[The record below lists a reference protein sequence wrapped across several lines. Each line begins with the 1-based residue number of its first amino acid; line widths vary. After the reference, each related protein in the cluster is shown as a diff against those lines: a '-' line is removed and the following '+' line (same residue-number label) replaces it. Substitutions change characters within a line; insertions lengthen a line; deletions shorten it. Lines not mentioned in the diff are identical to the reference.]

1 VDDPLARD
9 VDLLGRL
16 LGDVLAE
23 REGAAG
29 FSLVEE
35 YRARTKGL
43 RAADPRPAGFGAE
56 GAALM
61 ERTESLSLAEA
72 RLVVRAFTSYFH
84 LVNIAEERQRLR
96 VLRQRERDG
105 EAVGETLAEAVAEAA
120 ARGVP
125 ASGMQGLLDT
135 LAIEPVFTAHPT
147 EARRR
152 TVLDKLGRLARF
164 VAALDGDAP
173 PAGRA
178 RLHDAIREE
187 ITALWLTE
195 EVHRQAPSVFDEVR
209 NGLYYLEHTL
219 WDVVPRLFRTVEEAL
234 AASYPGEPF
243 TVPPFVRF
251 GSWIGGD
258 RDGNPYV
265 TAAVTERTLL
275 LHKDVTLGL
284 YEHEMDELQR
294 HLSVASEGRVS
305 RDLAESLEK
314 DAAAMDDLAAAADV
328 QFPGEPYRRKVA
340 FMRRRLRAA
349 RRLLRARMVEARR
362 ASVRRSGG
370 SDGSAHRLQEDL
382 QQEALEHAHRLWGR
396 AIEPPRPGDD
406 AVAYRSA
413 AELRADLR
421 RMADSLAAEG
431 ASRLAGGRL
440 RDVQRRAEVFG
451 FHLARLDLRQHSR
464 VHEGVVAELL
474 RAAGV
479 ERDYA
484 ALAEDARV
492 ALLVRELA
500 NPRPLLAAG
509 AKVAP
514 ETAEALAVFDCA
526 RRLQG
531 ELGREVCDVYVVSM
545 TAGASD
551 LLEPLLLAKEA
562 GLFRLEGETAKS
574 DLQVVPLFETIDD
587 LERGGGLM
595 RALFAIP
602 LYRRHLAAWGDL
614 QQVMVGY
621 SDSNK
626 DGGFVA
632 ANWMLYRAQQA
643 LAAACRESGIRLSL
657 FHGRGG
663 AVGRGGGPTSRAI
676 LAQPRGTVGGRLRLT
691 EQGEVAFARYGNPE
705 IALRH
710 LEQMVSAV
718 VRASLPQAA
727 AREPEPAWEEAM
739 ARLAKAALDVY
750 VRTIRDRPELM
761 AYFHAT
767 TPIELVSDL
776 RIGSRPAK
784 RKSSDRLEDLRAI
797 PWVFSWTQSRNG
809 LPGWYGLGSAYEAV
823 AREDAATLKTMVRDW
838 PFFRSLLENAQMGLG
853 RSDRAIARL
862 YASLAAG
869 PEKAVFETMEAE
881 WERTER
887 AILAITGRSQILE
900 ASPVLLR
907 SIRLRNPY
915 VDPMSFVQVALL
927 RRFRSLPEGDE
938 RERVRRALALSVNG
952 IAAGLQNTG

>member
-1 VDDPLARD
+1 MDDPLARD

-23 REGAAG
+23 REGGAG

-35 YRARTKGL
+35 YRARTKAL
-43 RAADPRPAGFGAE
+43 RAADPRPADFGPE
-56 GAALM
+56 GASLL
-61 ERTESLSLAEA
+61 ERTQSLPLAQA
-72 RLVVRAFTSYFH
+72 RLVVRAFTAYFH

-96 VLRQRERDG
+96 VLHARERSG
-105 EAVGETLAEAVAEAA
+105 ETVGESLAEAVAEAA
-120 ARGVP
+120 ARGVS
-125 ASGMQGLLDT
+125 ADEMQALLDA

-152 TVLDKLGRLARF
+152 TILDKLSRLAGF
-164 VAALDGDAP
+164 VAALDDVVEGSAAD
-173 PAGRA
+173 RE

-187 ITALWLTE
+187 ITALWLTD

-209 NGLYYLEHTL
+209 NGLYYLEHSL
-219 WDVVPRLFRTVEEAL
+219 WNVVPRLYRVIEDAL
-234 AASYPGEPF
+234 AASYPGTTF

-265 TAAVTERTLL
+265 TATVTEQTLL

-294 HLSVASEGRVS
+294 HLSVASDDRLS
-305 RDLAESLEK
+305 RALADSLEK
-314 DAAAMDDLAAAADV
+314 DAAGMPDLAAAAAV
-328 QFPGEPYRRKVA
+328 QFAGEPYRRKVT
-340 FMRRRLRAA
+340 FMRRKLRAA
-349 RRLLRARMVEARR
+349 RRLLRARMVRSR
-362 ASVRRSGG
+362 AAGDS
-370 SDGSAHRLQEDL
+370 

-396 AIEPPRPGDD
+396 SIEPPRPGDD

-421 RMADSLAAEG
+421 LMSESLAAEG
-431 ASRLAGGRL
+431 ASRLATGRL

-451 FHLARLDLRQHSR
+451 FHLARLDLRQHSK
-464 VHEGVVAELL
+464 VHEAVVAEVLL
-474 RAAGV
+474 AAGV
-479 ERDYA
+479 TDDYA
-484 ALAEDARV
+484 KMDEDARV
-492 ALLVRELA
+492 ALLVRELE
-500 NPRPLLAAG
+500 NPRPLLPAG
-509 AKVAP
+509 ATVAP
-514 ETAEALAVFDCA
+514 ETAEALAVFHTA

-531 ELGREVCDVYVVSM
+531 ELGREVCDVYIVSM
-545 TAGASD
+545 TAGVSD

-562 GLFRLEGETAKS
+562 GLFRLEGDTARS

-587 LERGGGLM
+587 LERCGALL

-643 LAAACRESGIRLSL
+643 LAAACRDNGIRLSL

-663 AVGRGGGPTSRAI
+663 AVGRGGGPTNRAI
-676 LAQPRGTVGGRLRLT
+676 LAQPRGTVAGRLRLT
-691 EQGEVAFARYGNPE
+691 EQGEVAFTRYGNPE

-710 LEQMVSAV
+710 LEQMLNAV

-739 ARLAKAALDVY
+739 ARLADAALDFY
-750 VRTIRDRPELM
+750 ARTIRDQPSLM
-761 AYFHAT
+761 AYFRAT
-767 TPIELVSDL
+767 TPIALVSDL

-809 LPGWYGLGSAYEAV
+809 LPGWYGLGSAYETV
-823 AREDAATLKTMVRDW
+823 AAGDAKTLQTMVLEW

-853 RSDRAIARL
+853 RSDRAVARM
-862 YASLAAG
+862 YGALAEG
-869 PEKAVFETMEAE
+869 PEKAVLQTMETE
-881 WERTER
+881 WERTEE
-887 AILAITGRSQILE
+887 AILAITGRKEILE

-927 RRFRSLPEGDE
+927 RRLWSMPDGDE
-938 RERVRRALALSVNG
+938 RETVRRALALTVNG
-952 IAAGLQNTG
+952 VAAGLQNTG

>member
-1 VDDPLARD
+1 MDEPLARD

-35 YRARTKGL
+35 YRARTKAL
-43 RAADPRPAGFGAE
+43 RAGDPRPDDFGDE

-61 ERTESLSLAEA
+61 RRTDALSLREA
-72 RLVVRAFTSYFH
+72 RLVVRAFTAYFH
-84 LVNIAEERQRLR
+84 LVNLAEERHRLR
-96 VLRQRERDG
+96 VLHDRARERA
-105 EAVGETLAEAVAEAA
+105 AVGESVAEAIAEAA
-120 ARGVP
+120 AAGVS
-125 ASGMQGLLDT
+125 AADMQSLLDT
-135 LAIEPVFTAHPT
+135 LAVEPVFTAHPT

-152 TVLDKLGRLARF
+152 TILDKLRRLADL
-164 VAALDGDAP
+164 VAQLDDAADAP
-173 PAGRA
+173 A
-178 RLHDAIREE
+178 RERERVHDAIREE
-187 ITALWLTE
+187 ITALWLTD

-209 NGLYYLEHTL
+209 NGLYYLEHSL
-219 WDVVPRLFRTVEEAL
+219 WDVVPRLYRVVEDAL
-234 AASYPGEPF
+234 AASYPGAAF

-258 RDGNPYV
+258 RDGNPHV
-265 TAAVTERTLL
+265 TARVTEQTLL

-284 YEHEMDELQR
+284 YENQMDELQR
-294 HLSVASEGRVS
+294 HLSVASDDRLS
-305 RDLAESLEK
+305 PALAASLEA
-314 DAAAMDDLAAAADV
+314 DAAAIPDLAAAAGV
-328 QFPGEPYRRKVA
+328 QFAGEPYRRKVA

-349 RRLLRARMVEARR
+349 RRLLRARMVASR
-362 ASVRRSGG
+362 AA
-370 SDGSAHRLQEDL
+370 DDP

-396 AIEPPRPGDD
+396 SIEPPRPRD
-406 AVAYRSA
+406 AETAYRSA

-421 RMADSLAAEG
+421 LMAESLAAEG
-431 ASRLAGGRL
+431 ASRLALGRL

-464 VHEGVVAELL
+464 VHEAVVAELL

-479 ERDYA
+479 ADDYA
-484 ALAEDARV
+484 ALDEDARV
-492 ALLVRELA
+492 ALLVRELE
-500 NPRPLLAAG
+500 NPRPLLPAG
-509 AKVAP
+509 AAVSP
-514 ETAEALAVFDCA
+514 ETAEALAVFETA
-526 RRLQG
+526 RRLQS
-531 ELGREVCDVYVVSM
+531 ELGREVCDVYIVSM
-545 TAGASD
+545 TAGISD

-562 GLFRLEGETAKS
+562 GLLRLDGDTVRS

-587 LERGGGLM
+587 LERCGDLL
-595 RALFAIP
+595 RALFALP
-602 LYRRHLAAWGDL
+602 LYRRHLSAWGDL

-643 LAAACRESGIRLSL
+643 LAAACREHGIRLSL

-663 AVGRGGGPTSRAI
+663 AVGRGGGPTNRAI

-691 EQGEVAFARYGNPE
+691 EQGEVAFTRYGNPE

-710 LEQMVSAV
+710 LEQMLNAV
-718 VRASLPQAA
+718 LRASLPAS
-727 AREPEPAWEEAM
+727 ARDPEPAWEEAM
-739 ARLAKAALDVY
+739 TRLARAALDVY
-750 VRTIRDRPELM
+750 VRTIRDEPALM
-761 AYFHAT
+761 AYFRAT
-767 TPIELVSDL
+767 TPIELVADL

-784 RKSSDRLEDLRAI
+784 RKSGDRLEDLRAI

-809 LPGWYGLGSAYEAV
+809 LPGWYGLGSAY
-823 AREDAATLKTMVRDW
+823 DAAIAARPGDAGVLRRMVVEW

-853 RSDRAIARL
+853 RSDRAVARL
-862 YASLAAG
+862 YASLAG
-869 PEKAVFETMEAE
+869 GDGRPVLERMEHE
-881 WERTER
+881 WERTES
-887 AILAITGRSQILE
+887 AILGMTGRSEILE
-900 ASPVLLR
+900 GSPVLLR

-915 VDPMSFVQVALL
+915 VDPMSFAQVALL
-927 RRFRSLPEGDE
+927 RRWRALEDGEE
-938 RERVRRALALSVNG
+938 REEVRRALALTVNG